1 MGSGKSCLAHLV
13 IDEMLQAS
21 TQGDQTPIAYF
32 YCDGS
37 SNETSNEMTDAGR
50 IFCCLLKQLCLA
62 YPDEEL
68 PRPIAEAWRS
78 NQHKAHLDSKEAVR
92 LIVSTTS
99 DLKLLILIIDGLDES
114 DANVQRQLLE
124 GFLGI
129 IRGSHCPVKLFISGR
144 PEVEPF
150 LKGLHATEIDVGKN
164 NTEDILSFI
173 EERIHQ
179 AAKDPILGGLYSTG
193 SEDQIDA
200 VKSTLQIHAQGMFL
214 WAHLALNY
222 LHRCKH
228 FHAMARRLN
237 ELPRLMDL
245 FILYDKIWERMHEDI
260 DEVDKIAIR
269 TLLTFALYGYRYPL
283 NKGLLYGDA
292 DPQEGRLHY
301 PAYAALFA
309 VEGKTDCSW
318 KLDSISRL
326 CPDFV
331 TVEKEYHYDHQISL
345 RVQHVSV
352 QEYLVQKQPLHFSFE
367 AGHGFLATLCMDH
380 WSGGEGLD
388 GYSGM
393 WWADHLRLLKGAA
406 EKSGRRPLYSDENS
420 LKESMLRFLGET
432 ESSPAFVNW
441 CRSVIHW
448 SDGRYDIMS
457 RGIGMYWV
465 STPPSSIYARI
476 ALPFKS

>member
-1 MGSGKSCLAHLV
+1 
-13 IDEMLQAS
+13 
-21 TQGDQTPIAYF
+21 
-32 YCDGS
+32 
-37 SNETSNEMTDAGR
+37 
-50 IFCCLLKQLCLA
+50 
-62 YPDEEL
+62 
-68 PRPIAEAWRS
+68 
-78 NQHKAHLDSKEAVR
+78 
-92 LIVSTTS
+92 
-99 DLKLLILIIDGLDES
+99 
-114 DANVQRQLLE
+114 
-124 GFLGI
+124 
-129 IRGSHCPVKLFISGR
+129 
-144 PEVEPF
+144 
-150 LKGLHATEIDVGKN
+150 
-164 NTEDILSFI
+164 
-173 EERIHQ
+173 
-179 AAKDPILGGLYSTG
+179 
-193 SEDQIDA
+193 
-200 VKSTLQIHAQGMFL
+200 
-214 WAHLALNY
+214 
-222 LHRCKH
+222 
-228 FHAMARRLN
+228 
-237 ELPRLMDL
+237 
-245 FILYDKIWERMHEDI
+245 MHEDI

-388 GYSGM
+388 EYSGM
-393 WWADHLRLLKGAA
+393 WWADHLRSLKGAA

-465 STPPSSIYARI
+465 STPPSSIYACI
-476 ALPFKS
+476 ALHLSLEGLPAAELDSRCPNNEINALHFAVGKNNVQAISELIKRGIGVRSVDKNGRGVEYYQQEPVDADVTAALRNALGMNLPLDEYLSEQTGAKIVD